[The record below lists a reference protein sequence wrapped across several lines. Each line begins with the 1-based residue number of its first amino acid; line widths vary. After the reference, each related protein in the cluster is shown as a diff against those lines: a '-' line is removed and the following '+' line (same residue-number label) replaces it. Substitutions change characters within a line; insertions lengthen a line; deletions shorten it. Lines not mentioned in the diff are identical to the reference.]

1 MRKTDPRTH
10 DARRHRRVVG
20 ADTGAGKTDSRSR
33 SAKAGRASGRVARRS
48 RKTTGR
54 PSALPLSPNETTLRK
69 RVPEGETDP
78 PPCVEFD
85 VEGCPRPAGSK
96 RAFPIRR
103 RDGSLGVVVTDTTGQ
118 EGKEWRSR
126 VADAAKA
133 AHNIRGIPF
142 PEGAVRVWLEFR
154 IMPPKEAVKR
164 LKKGKRVFPASR
176 PDLTKLIRSVE
187 DALTGILWRDDAQV
201 ISQVALKR
209 YAMPD
214 ETPGVRVRVTQE
226 GLV

>member
-1 MRKTDPRTH
+1 MRKTDLRTH
-10 DARRHRRVVG
+10 DARGNRRVVG
-20 ADTGAGKTDSRSR
+20 HDTGAGKTDSRSR
-33 SAKAGRASGRVARRS
+33 FAKAGRASGGVARRS
-48 RKTTGR
+48 RKADGR
-54 PSALPLSPNETTLRK
+54 PSALPLAPNEAAVRK
-69 RVPEGETDP
+69 RVPEGETGP
-78 PPCVEFD
+78 PLCIEFD

-103 RDGSLGVVVTDTTGQ
+103 RNGSVGVVVTDTTGQ

-126 VADAAKA
+126 VVDAAKA

-142 PEGAVRVWLEFR
+142 PEGAIRVWLEFR
-154 IMPPKEAVKR
+154 IMPPKEAVRR
-164 LKKGKRVFPASR
+164 LEKGKRVFPASR

-214 ETPGVRVRVTQE
+214 ETPGVRVKVTQE
-226 GLV
+226 GLL